1 MRHPVTRR
9 HEAPDNG
16 NQEKIMIERRTLL
29 STIALCTLVLFA
41 TTAAGYVAPAFADKG
56 SSHDGGGNDD
66 GGNSG
71 RGGSDDSGNSGRG
84 GSDDSDDSDNS
95 NSGSGS
101 SGRGG
106 SDDPADHDAN
116 DDNGNDINDAPDD
129 SDGRDDNARDDSV
142 DDNPGASTRN
152 RGGRNCA
159 AGTNCAK
166 G

>member
-9 HEAPDNG
+9 HEAPDKD
-16 NQEKIMIERRTLL
+16 NQENIMIDRRTLL
-29 STIALCTLVLFA
+29 STIAFCTLVLFA

-71 RGGSDDSGNSGRG
+71 RGGSDDSG
-84 GSDDSDDSDNS
+84 SDDS
-95 NSGSGS
+95 NSGSDS

-106 SDDPADHDAN
+106 SDDPAGHDAN
-116 DDNGNDINDAPDD
+116 DDNGNDVNDAPDD
-129 SDGRDDNARDDSV
+129 SDGRDDNARNDSI

-152 RGGRNCA
+152 RGGRTCA